1 MNDTFDAGRVLEA
14 VGAVS
19 TVCGSVVLAGVPPTG
34 ALGDARLLVGFLVAC
49 VGLYV
54 TSDALVTYL
63 TNAAFVAGILVGV
76 LAAAGLPWSS
86 SGAFMGLMAL
96 SASRGL
102 WQDEGPGL
110 DELRRIGE
118 ESADGS

>member
-1 MNDTFDAGRVLEA
+1 MNDALDAGRPVEA
-14 VGAVS
+14 LGAVT
-19 TVCGSVVLAGVPPTG
+19 TVCGSVVLSGVPPTG
-34 ALGDARLLVGFLVAC
+34 ALGDAGPLVGFLVAC

-63 TNAAFVAGILVGV
+63 TNGAFVAGILVGT
-76 LAAAGLPWSS
+76 LMFAGLPWFSNWAS
-86 SGAFMGLMAL
+86 IGLMAL
-96 SASRGL
+96 SATRVL

-118 ESADGS
+118 ESANGS